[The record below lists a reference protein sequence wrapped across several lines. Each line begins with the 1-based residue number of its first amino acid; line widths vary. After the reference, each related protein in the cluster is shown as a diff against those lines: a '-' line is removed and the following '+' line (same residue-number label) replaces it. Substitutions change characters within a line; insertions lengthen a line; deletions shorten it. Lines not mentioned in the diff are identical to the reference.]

1 MMHPYV
7 TGVGG
12 TTFSSPLTTCSF
24 DPAPSGCGC
33 PPVAMCLHFSKSVSL
48 LLHFIAEI
56 ANSSTEV
63 SAHGIS
69 DAHQLFLTKE
79 METTLS
85 LIC

>member
-24 DPAPSGCGC
+24 DPAPSGGGC

-48 LLHFIAEI
+48 LLHLIAEI
-56 ANSSTEV
+56 ANSSLRCLHMGSV
-63 SAHGIS
+63 MLIS
-69 DAHQLFLTKE
+69 YF
-79 METTLS
+79 
-85 LIC
+85 